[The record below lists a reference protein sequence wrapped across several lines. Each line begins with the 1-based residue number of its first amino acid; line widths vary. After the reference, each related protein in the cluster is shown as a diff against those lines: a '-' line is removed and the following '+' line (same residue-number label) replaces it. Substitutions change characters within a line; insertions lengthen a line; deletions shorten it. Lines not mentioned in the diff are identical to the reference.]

1 MKSALKMPFE
11 IDKNWLLILRK
22 AWSMRFVIL
31 SAISGVVSQ
40 LLPLFDESGSAF
52 AALSTVLAVC
62 AGLSRLIVQPV
73 LREEFKTSRRG
84 IKNLKD

>member
-31 SAISGVVSQ
+31 SVLSGVVSQ
-40 LLPLFDESGSAF
+40 LLPLFDESGSTF

-73 LREEFKTSRRG
+73 LREEFKTSRRS
-84 IKNLKD
+84 IRNLKD